1 MKFLK
6 TVHQEER
13 FKATYYIPVEPS
25 NIMYFTHIIAQR
37 IVQEGEEQ
45 VTKEDEFV
53 NVAFGAVIEQPYP
66 VNLKAMRKIKQT
78 KAEEFFVLEDVKTAN
93 QPMMQKIDNKEEIE
107 VLLEKLESNLF

>member
-6 TVHQEER
+6 TVHTEER
-13 FKATYYIPVEPS
+13 FKATYYIPMESS

-45 VTKEDEFV
+45 VTKEEEFI

-66 VNLKAMRKIKQT
+66 INLKAMRKIKQT
-78 KAEEFFVLEDVKTAN
+78 KAEEFFLLEDKTTAN
-93 QPMMQKIDNKEEIE
+93 QPMMQKIEDKEEIE
-107 VLLEKLESNLF
+107 TLLQKLESNLF

>member
-25 NIMYFTHIIAQR
+25 NIMYFTHIIAQK

-45 VTKEDEFV
+45 VIKEDEFV

-66 VNLKAMRKIKQT
+66 VNLKAMRKVKQT
-78 KAEEFFVLEDVKTAN
+78 KTEEFFILEDVKTAN
-93 QPMMQKIDNKEEIE
+93 QPMMQKIDDKQEIE
-107 VLLEKLESNLF
+107 ALLEKLESNLF